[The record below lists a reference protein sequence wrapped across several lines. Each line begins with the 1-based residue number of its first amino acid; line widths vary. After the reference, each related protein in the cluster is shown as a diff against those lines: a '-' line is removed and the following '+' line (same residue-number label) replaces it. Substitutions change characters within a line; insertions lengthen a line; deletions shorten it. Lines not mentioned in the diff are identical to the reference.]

1 MKVNVNPYKTSG
13 GTKSQISFQNPA
25 FRQAMNELF
34 KVKDTEYI
42 SEIDITDEGITAT
55 FERY

>member
-1 MKVNVNPYKTSG
+1 MKVNVNPYKTKG

-25 FRQAMNELF
+25 FREAMNKLF
-34 KVKDTEYI
+34 NVKDTEYI
-42 SEIDITDEGITAT
+42 SDIDITDEGITAT